1 MTNYRLLTSLLNCL
15 KPSGPVFY
23 CFDANFGLVRKQN
36 SGQSLLPPKQ
46 EGSFFL
52 SEQDVESFVQAYNTD
67 RTKDK
72 VSLKRSFIERC
83 YEYGTY
89 VKVKVTTC
97 CIFITRYPSLF
108 TLGIFHALLTSLR
121 IIFLRRGDGQEKV
134 GNVI

>member
-1 MTNYRLLTSLLNCL
+1 MLTSLLNCL

-72 VSLKRSFIERC
+72 VSLKSSFIER
-83 YEYGTY
+83 YYVYGTH

-97 CIFITRYPSLF
+97 YIFIARCSSLF
-108 TLGIFHALLTSLR
+108 TVAIFHAPLTSLR
-121 IIFLRRGDGQEKV
+121 NIVLRPIDGQEKV
-134 GNVI
+134 SNVI